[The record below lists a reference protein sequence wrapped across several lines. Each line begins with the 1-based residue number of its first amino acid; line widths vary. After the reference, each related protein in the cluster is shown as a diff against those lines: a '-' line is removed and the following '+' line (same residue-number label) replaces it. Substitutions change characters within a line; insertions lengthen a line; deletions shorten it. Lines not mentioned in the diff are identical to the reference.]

1 MTYLFYAGETFLRVV
16 PEELKPGSVEEAI
29 ELSIQ
34 KWKSMVYLLE
44 RGFEIEDGGMSTCAL
59 CELFWYGGCDGC
71 PIENEV
77 EAYGCNGTPYEEYEA
92 LVNDEGVYDIELAQE
107 QLAFLESLKGE

>member
-1 MTYLFYAGETFLRVV
+1 MTQYLFYAGETFLRVV

-34 KWKSMVYLLE
+34 KWKSMIYLLE

-59 CELFWYGGCDGC
+59 CKLFWYDGCDGC
-71 PIENEV
+71 PVANKT
-77 EAYGCNGTPYEEYEA
+77 EAYGSPCMEWEP
-92 LVNDEGVYDIELAQE
+92 LVNDEGAYDTELAQE
-107 QLAFLESLKGE
+107 ELAFLESLKGE

>member
-1 MTYLFYAGETFLRVV
+1 MTYLFYAGSKFLRVV
-16 PEELKPGSVEEAI
+16 PEQLQPEDTAEAI

-34 KWKSMVYLLE
+34 KWKSMIYLLE

-71 PIENEV
+71 PIANKTG
-77 EAYGCNGTPYEEYEA
+77 AYGCNGTPYIEWEA

-107 QLAFLESLKGE
+107 ELAFLESLKGE

>member
-1 MTYLFYAGETFLRVV
+1 LECGEYFAD
-16 PEELKPGSVEEAI
+16 KI
-29 ELSIQ
+29 
-34 KWKSMVYLLE
+34 KY
-44 RGFEIEDGGMSTCAL
+44 
-59 CELFWYGGCDGC
+59 DGC